1 MARSILRDR
10 EKELG
15 ILIFGDEIE
24 KVSIPA
30 LAKRTGISV
39 NTLYK
44 WRQHPYT
51 IPTGKLLQ
59 IVKLTR
65 MDPERRQR
73 IFECI

>member
-44 WRQHPYT
+44 WKAAPYK
-51 IPTGKLLQ
+51 IPTGKLLV
-59 IVKLTR
+59 IVKALR

-73 IFECI
+73 IFESI